1 MAVGRGSVE
10 GEMVWATVQVD
21 TGGALQFVQCLASSD
36 CKVCS
41 RSQSGQYI
49 EQHGQM
55 IVGGGGVVVVD
66 GEWWV
71 DGGYVAGIT
80 PKKVAT
86 IKGGMETPRIG
97 AARLMNQLG
106 RKGVIRKKRMYR

>member
-10 GEMVWATVQVD
+10 GEMVRATVQVD

-41 RSQSGQYI
+41 RSQSGQKI

-55 IVGGGGVVVVD
+55 IVGSGGWWVVGGGGVV
-66 GEWWV
+66 
-71 DGGYVAGIT
+71 GGGW
-80 PKKVAT
+80 
-86 IKGGMETPRIG
+86 
-97 AARLMNQLG
+97 
-106 RKGVIRKKRMYR
+106 

>member
-1 MAVGRGSVE
+1 M
-10 GEMVWATVQVD
+10 
-21 TGGALQFVQCLASSD
+21 
-36 CKVCS
+36 
-41 RSQSGQYI
+41 
-49 EQHGQM
+49 
-55 IVGGGGVVVVD
+55 VGGG
-66 GEWWV
+66 WWV